1 MSKHLG
7 KGLAD
12 LMEDQKK
19 GLSFVSRKGGGA
31 VSYLPIQNLSPN
43 PFQPRKKF
51 NEEELKELAKS
62 IEVKGVLQPILVRP
76 KKNAPNLFEI
86 IAGERRWRASQI
98 ANFLEIPAIIKN
110 FTDREILEVALIENV
125 QRKNMNPI
133 DEAKGLQM
141 LYDKFGYSYKEIA
154 NRIGKTQG
162 HVSNLVRLLELPSD
176 IKREVENGNISVSK
190 ARAMITA
197 VPEDE
202 EEKKEFIEKA
212 KVGTVKDLKEE
223 IKKQRQERDEK
234 EKIISFN
241 SKSELQKDLLHVKLM
256 EHEKIA
262 QNFIGDKFKELA
274 QEKDGKITIK
284 MQFNSFED
292 LEKWIE
298 ERK

>member
-1 MSKHLG
+1 MNKILG

-12 LMEDQKK
+12 LMGEQKK

-31 VSYLPIQNLSPN
+31 VSYLPVQNLSPN
-43 PFQPRKKF
+43 PFQPRKNF
-51 NEEELKELAKS
+51 DEEELKELAKS

-76 KKNAPNLFEI
+76 KKDNPNFFEI
-86 IAGERRWRASQI
+86 IAGERRWRASKI
-98 ANFLEIPAIIKN
+98 ADFLEIPAIIKN

-162 HVSNLVRLLELPSD
+162 HVSNLVRLLELPED
-176 IKREVENGNISVSK
+176 IIKEVENGNLSVSK

-197 VPEDE
+197 VPENE
-202 EEKKEFIEKA
+202 EEKKTFIEKA
-212 KVGTVKDLKEE
+212 KIGTVKDLKEE
-223 IKKQRQERDEK
+223 IQKQREEK
-234 EKIISFN
+234 DIEEKIVSFN

-256 EHEKIA
+256 GHEKIA
-262 QNFIGDKFKELA
+262 RNFMGNKFKSLV
-274 QEKDGKITIK
+274 QEADEKITIK
-284 MQFNSFED
+284 MQFDSLED